1 MAIWRFTNIEVTKDE
16 LDKALTALQEAC
28 FKCGKENHSD
38 DCPIGI
44 AKREIKKMKEEE
56 GG

>member
-1 MAIWRFTNIEVTKDE
+1 MAVWRFTNIEVTKDDLE
-16 LDKALTALQEAC
+16 KALTALQEAC
-28 FKCGKENHSD
+28 FKCGKEKHSD